1 MWVKESSVL
10 IDVLTSA
17 MLGATAHPDGSPWWR
32 ETIPPLWYIL
42 FCPGYC
48 FWLSLRQSQPIMR
61 VEMVSQATTSKEA
74 S

>member
-1 MWVKESSVL
+1 ML